1 MVKIAVYTIA
11 KNEAKHV
18 ERWYESAKD
27 ADYLLICDTGSSDD
41 TVEIAR
47 SLGITVVETKVDPWR
62 FDTARNFALD
72 ALPDDIDYCI
82 SMDMDEVISPNFRE
96 ELEKSLAQGI
106 TLPTPTFIY
115 NEDMKFLAQRIHARK
130 GYVWR
135 WAIHEAIC
143 NIDGLQVT
151 GSTDIVME
159 HHPDEEKSRG
169 GYLPLL
175 EFWAEQEP
183 EDARYSYYYARE
195 LYYYS
200 RYIEAKAEFIRY
212 LNLAGAWWN
221 VERARACRFIAEMSS
236 GLECRLWLQQAVHE
250 LPDYREAWVELSQWH
265 YDNENWADGYSTAL
279 EAIKI
284 EDGTNSLAYQRE
296 AFAWGER
303 AYDLASICAHR
314 MGNNKEALYYGK
326 IASNMAPNNERLQNN
341 LQYFV

>member
-1 MVKIAVYTIA
+1 MVKIAFYTIA

-18 ERWYESAKD
+18 ARWAESAKQ
-27 ADYLLICDTGSSDD
+27 ADYLLICDTGSTDD
-41 TVEIAR
+41 TVKIAR
-47 SLGITVVETKVDPWR
+47 ELGITVVETVVDPWR

-82 SMDMDEVISPNFRE
+82 SMDMDEIISPNFRE
-96 ELEKSLAQGI
+96 ELEKSLAQGV
-106 TLPTPTFIY
+106 TLPTPTFVY

-130 GYVWR
+130 GYMWR

-143 NIDGLQVT
+143 NTDGSQVM
-151 GSTDIVME
+151 GETDIVME

-195 LYYYS
+195 LYFYS
-200 RYIEAKAEFIRY
+200 RYMEAKAEFIRY

-236 GLECRLWLQQAVHE
+236 GLECKLWLQQAAHE

-284 EDGTNSLAYQRE
+284 EDGTNSLTYQRE

-314 MGNNKEALYYGK
+314 MGDNTKALYYGK
-326 IASNMAPNNERLQNN
+326 IASDMAPNNERLRNN

>member
-1 MVKIAVYTIA
+1 
-11 KNEAKHV
+11 
-18 ERWYESAKD
+18 
-27 ADYLLICDTGSSDD
+27 
-41 TVEIAR
+41 
-47 SLGITVVETKVDPWR
+47 
-62 FDTARNFALD
+62 
-72 ALPDDIDYCI
+72 
-82 SMDMDEVISPNFRE
+82 MDMDEVISPNFRE
-96 ELEKSLAQGI
+96 ELEKSLAQGV
-106 TLPTPTFIY
+106 TLPTPTFVY

-130 GYVWR
+130 GYMWR

-143 NIDGLQVT
+143 NIDGSQVT

-159 HHPDEEKSRG
+159 HHPDESKSRG

-175 EFWAEQEP
+175 EFWAEKEP

-200 RYIEAKAEFIRY
+200 RYTEAKAEFIRY
-212 LNLAGAWWN
+212 LNLKSAWWN

-236 GLECRLWLQQAVHE
+236 GLECKLWLQQAVHE

-265 YDNENWADGYSTAL
+265 YDNGNWADGYSTAL

-314 MGNNKEALYYGK
+314 IGDNTKALYYGE
-326 IASNMAPNNERLQNN
+326 IACKLAPDNERLKNN
-341 LQYFV
+341 LKYYV